1 MMPKL
6 RAGNANSSV
15 SVVKPNQK
23 ETPMAKAAPPLIDSR
38 LGAIKPIIADS
49 KTRLAKIDTRSS
61 CGFGGDK
68 EDAAAT
74 LVALSAELTA
84 LQDMLYA
91 EHKHKVLVVLQA
103 MDTGGKDGVLKKVFL
118 GMNPQGLGVVSYKA
132 PTALELDRD
141 YLWRIHQRVPARGEI
156 VVFNRSHYEDVL
168 VTRVHDLVDDATA
181 IRRFRQINDF
191 EMMLAEE
198 GAIIL
203 KFFLHISRDEQKERL
218 QDRLDD
224 PTKRWKFNLG
234 DVGERKRWDDY
245 QRVYE
250 EAINATS
257 TQQAPWYI
265 VPADRKWLRDVYVSA
280 VLLNALRSLDMRY
293 PAGPPELDGLRIE

>member
-1 MMPKL
+1 
-6 RAGNANSSV
+6 
-15 SVVKPNQK
+15 
-23 ETPMAKAAPPLIDSR
+23 MAKPTRPPSDNRQGL
-38 LGAIKPIIADS
+38 IKPIIAS
-49 KTRLAKIDTRSS
+49 GKTRLAKIDTRSS
-61 CGFGGDK
+61 CGFDGDK
-68 EDAAAT
+68 EDAVAT
-74 LVALSAELTA
+74 LAALSAELTA
-84 LQDMLYA
+84 LQDILYA

-118 GMNPQGLGVVSYKA
+118 GMNPQGLGVVSYKV

-198 GAIIL
+198 GTVIL

-224 PTKRWKFNLG
+224 PTKRWKFNPG

-250 EAINATS
+250 EAMNATS
-257 TQQAPWYI
+257 AKHAPWYI

-280 VLLNALRSLDMRY
+280 VLLNALRSLGMRY

>member
-1 MMPKL
+1 
-6 RAGNANSSV
+6 
-15 SVVKPNQK
+15 
-23 ETPMAKAAPPLIDSR
+23 
-38 LGAIKPIIADS
+38 
-49 KTRLAKIDTRSS
+49 
-61 CGFGGDK
+61 
-68 EDAAAT
+68 
-74 LVALSAELTA
+74 
-84 LQDMLYA
+84 
-91 EHKHKVLVVLQA
+91 
-103 MDTGGKDGVLKKVFL
+103 
-118 GMNPQGLGVVSYKA
+118 MNPQGLGVVSYKV

-141 YLWRIHQRVPARGEI
+141 YLWRIHQRVPAKGEI

-168 VTRVHDLVDDATA
+168 VTRVHGLVDDATA

-191 EMMLAEE
+191 ETMLAEE
-198 GAIIL
+198 GTIIL

-224 PTKRWKFNLG
+224 PAKRWKFNPG

-250 EAINATS
+250 EAMNATS
-257 TQQAPWYI
+257 AKHAPWYI
-265 VPADRKWLRDVYVSA
+265 VPADRKWLRDLYVSA